1 MCFSA
6 PASFAATGVLTAI
19 GIGTH
24 KKVKAKSDYAIA
36 AIPFIFAVQQA
47 IEGAVWL
54 TDGGP
59 WQIYFAYAFV
69 FFSHL
74 FWPTFVPIAFYQ
86 QETDP
91 NTKKL
96 LKNFIPLGIATSVY
110 LALFLILNGLR
121 FSVHENH
128 LTYAF
133 DVLFGEFSMILY
145 LLATILPPALSSSRI
160 LKLFS
165 LTLVISYLIS
175 FLAFNHALFSVWCF
189 LAAIL
194 SVIITLHL
202 WLKNDLA
209 LRRKWKIKLQ

>member
-6 PASFAATGVLTAI
+6 PASFLASGVLTGV

-24 KKVKAKSDYAIA
+24 KQVKAKSDYALA
-36 AIPFIFAVQQA
+36 AIPFIFAFQQA

-54 TDGGP
+54 TEGGP

-74 FWPTFVPIAFYQ
+74 FWPSFVPYAFYR
-86 QETDP
+86 QESDQ

-96 LKNFIPLGIATSVY
+96 LKNFIPLGISTSLY
-110 LALFLILNGLR
+110 LAIFLVLNGLN
-121 FSVHENH
+121 FSVQGHH

-133 DVLFGEFSMILY
+133 DVPFGEFSMILY
-145 LLATILPPALSSSRI
+145 LFATILPSALSTSRI
-160 LKLFS
+160 LKIFS

-175 FLAFNHALFSVWCF
+175 FLSYREALFSVWCF

-194 SVIITLHL
+194 SLIITLHL
-202 WLKNDLA
+202 YLKNHRTL
-209 LRRKWKIKLQ
+209 KKYVKKQGG